1 MGYSEN
7 RRCRKQS
14 IKPVTTNISPQF
26 LFFPLPAHA
35 TEDSKHLSLSLSLY
49 LSLSLCRDDGS
60 DSAADA
66 YHNQLVAGDEEA
78 PDDVP

>member
-1 MGYSEN
+1 M
-7 RRCRKQS
+7 QVLVHFWAH
-14 IKPVTTNISPQF
+14 IVAISVVAHGF
-26 LFFPLPAHA
+26 LPIGCTYLGFM
-35 TEDSKHLSLSLSLY
+35 LSLSLS
-49 LSLSLCRDDGS
+49 RDDGS

>member
-1 MGYSEN
+1 MQVLVHFWAHIVAISVVAHGFLPISCTYMG
-7 RRCRKQS
+7 
-14 IKPVTTNISPQF
+14 F
-26 LFFPLPAHA
+26 M
-35 TEDSKHLSLSLSLY
+35 LS

>member
-1 MGYSEN
+1 MQVLVHFWAHIVAISVVAHGFLPIGCTYMG
-7 RRCRKQS
+7 
-14 IKPVTTNISPQF
+14 F
-26 LFFPLPAHA
+26 M
-35 TEDSKHLSLSLSLY
+35 LSLSH
-49 LSLSLCRDDGS
+49 GS

>member
-1 MGYSEN
+1 MQVLVHFWAHIVAISVVAHGFLPIGCTYMG
-7 RRCRKQS
+7 
-14 IKPVTTNISPQF
+14 F
-26 LFFPLPAHA
+26 M
-35 TEDSKHLSLSLSLY
+35 LSLS

>member
-1 MGYSEN
+1 MQVLVHFWAHIVAISVVAHGFLPIGCTYMG
-7 RRCRKQS
+7 
-14 IKPVTTNISPQF
+14 F
-26 LFFPLPAHA
+26 M
-35 TEDSKHLSLSLSLY
+35 LS

>member
-1 MGYSEN
+1 MQVLVHFWAHIVAISVVAHGFLPIGCTYMG
-7 RRCRKQS
+7 
-14 IKPVTTNISPQF
+14 F
-26 LFFPLPAHA
+26 M
-35 TEDSKHLSLSLSLY
+35 LSLSLSLP
-49 LSLSLCRDDGS
+49 LSFSLSLCRDDGS

>member
-1 MGYSEN
+1 MQVLVHFLAHIVAISVVAHGFLPIGCTYMG
-7 RRCRKQS
+7 
-14 IKPVTTNISPQF
+14 F
-26 LFFPLPAHA
+26 M
-35 TEDSKHLSLSLSLY
+35 

>member
-1 MGYSEN
+1 MQVLVHFWAHIVAISVVAHGFLPIGCTYMG
-7 RRCRKQS
+7 
-14 IKPVTTNISPQF
+14 F
-26 LFFPLPAHA
+26 M
-35 TEDSKHLSLSLSLY
+35 LSLSLSL
-49 LSLSLCRDDGS
+49 SLSRDDGS

>member
-1 MGYSEN
+1 MDFF
-7 RRCRKQS
+7 QS
-14 IKPVTTNISPQF
+14 V
-26 LFFPLPAHA
+26 AH
-35 TEDSKHLSLSLSLY
+35 TWDLCSLSLSLS
-49 LSLSLCRDDGS
+49 RDDGS

>member
-1 MGYSEN
+1 MG
-7 RRCRKQS
+7 
-14 IKPVTTNISPQF
+14 F
-26 LFFPLPAHA
+26 M
-35 TEDSKHLSLSLSLY
+35 LSLS

>member
-1 MGYSEN
+1 MQVLVHFLAHIVAISVVAHGFLPIGCTYMG
-7 RRCRKQS
+7 
-14 IKPVTTNISPQF
+14 F
-26 LFFPLPAHA
+26 M
-35 TEDSKHLSLSLSLY
+35 LSLSLSL
-49 LSLSLCRDDGS
+49 SLSRDDGS